1 MFLFAKWTSKH
12 DGWKRLGGI
21 FSQYRKWT
29 RSLQIIPQFYQKSY
43 LKDISDV
50 PDVLANN
57 METWFLI
64 DQNVEKLFESNNKD
78 AGTCM
83 VLHAPCK
90 NNNAV
95 IVSKDTNV
103 LILL

>member
-1 MFLFAKWTSKH
+1 MMGGKDWAVFFHNIENEQDLCKLFPNFI
-12 DGWKRLGGI
+12 R
-21 FSQYRKWT
+21 
-29 RSLQIIPQFYQKSY
+29 KSY

-95 IVSKDTNV
+95 IVSRDTNV